1 MTTDRPV
8 PEPANPAG
16 AANPAGPANPA
27 GGANPAN
34 PAGGANPANPADPP
48 ALAASPLADSPLSP
62 LPPEAPPPS
71 SPFAVV
77 PLSGRA
83 VVSASFELLS
93 TAQRPLRSASFY
105 AGWLALATMGP
116 LALLLWRLESVAPR
130 AFDGVLGATS
140 EPLDGPLGLA
150 FVLAALGYVAVVIDA
165 RAIAAAVIA
174 GELERRPVRL
184 AGAVRL
190 ARRRFWRLAAAATLV
205 AIPTVIGQSLGTTVA
220 EAVVAGSPAATA
232 AIGVVA
238 GVAASS
244 PFAYALAGVVLGEV
258 PVVESLRRSVRLAR
272 LRPRLAIT
280 VAGFGVVS
288 QLLLLLALTAGLDVV
303 LRITDA
309 VAMPPGTAG
318 DLAAAAVI
326 AVVVF
331 ALGTLLFT
339 AEALAAAPQVHA
351 FVALTHYARG
361 LELARVDS
369 PAGRPWEPWLGR
381 GFAVGVVLGLLVTVA
396 GLRAID
402 AL

>member
-8 PEPANPAG
+8 
-16 AANPAGPANPA
+16 
-27 GGANPAN
+27 
-34 PAGGANPANPADPP
+34 ADQPYPPGPP
-48 ALAASPLADSPLSP
+48 APASALPPGAPAAPA
-62 LPPEAPPPS
+62 PPEALPLPS
-71 SPFAVV
+71 SPFAAV

-83 VVSASFELLS
+83 VVSASFEMLS
-93 TAQRPLRSASFY
+93 AAQRPLRSASFY
-105 AGWLALATMGP
+105 AGWLALVTMGP
-116 LALLLWRLESVAPR
+116 LALLLWRLESVAPS
-130 AFDGVLGATS
+130 AFDGLLGPTS

-150 FVLAALGYVAVVIDA
+150 FLLAALGYVAVVIDA

-190 ARRRFWRLAAAATLV
+190 ARRRFWRLVGAAALV

-220 EAVVAGSPAATA
+220 GSLVAESPEATA

-238 GVAASS
+238 GIAASS
-244 PFAYALAGVVLGEV
+244 PFAYALAGIVLGEV

-280 VAGFGVVS
+280 VAAFGVAS
-288 QLLLLLALTAGLDVV
+288 QLLLFLALTAGLDVV

-309 VAMPPGTAG
+309 MAMPPGTAG

-361 LELARVDS
+361 LELARVDGT
-369 PAGRPWEPWLGR
+369 ARRVWEPWLGR
-381 GFAVGVVLGLLVTVA
+381 GFAVGVVLGVLVTVA

>member
-8 PEPANPAG
+8 P
-16 AANPAGPANPA
+16 GPPD
-27 GGANPAN
+27 P
-34 PAGGANPANPADPP
+34 PDPP
-48 ALAASPLADSPLSP
+48 APAASTPAASTPAAS
-62 LPPEAPPPS
+62 PPEAPPPPS
-71 SPFAVV
+71 SPLAAV

-116 LALLLWRLESVAPR
+116 LALLLWRLESVAPS
-130 AFDGVLGATS
+130 AFDGLLGATS

-150 FVLAALGYVAVVIDA
+150 FLLAALGYMAVVIDA

-174 GELERRPVRL
+174 GELEGRPVRL

-190 ARRRFWRLAAAATLV
+190 ARRRFWRLVGAAALV
-205 AIPTVIGQSLGTTVA
+205 AIPTVLGQSLGTMVA
-220 EAVVAGSPAATA
+220 ESLVAGSPEATA

-238 GVAASS
+238 GIAASS
-244 PFAYALAGVVLGEV
+244 PFAYMLAGIVLGEV
-258 PVVESLRRSVRLAR
+258 PTVESLRRSVRLAR

-280 VAGFGVVS
+280 VAAFGVAS
-288 QLLLLLALTAGLDVV
+288 QLLLFLALTAGLDVV

-309 VAMPPGTAG
+309 IAMPPGTAG
-318 DLAAAAVI
+318 DLAAAAMI

-339 AEALAAAPQVHA
+339 AEALAVAPQVHA

-361 LELARVDS
+361 LELARVDGT
-369 PAGRPWEPWLGR
+369 ARRPWEPWLGR
-381 GFAVGVVLGLLVTVA
+381 GFAAGVVLGVLVTVA